1 MEIAGFPNY
10 TISNKG
16 EIYSK
21 AKKIIMKQHINNDGG
36 YFRICL
42 SNNGMQTFL
51 FVHRLVYQAYNLK
64 SGEPMPEMVDHENG
78 IKTDNS
84 KDNLRKATRAEN
96 SRNRGKNK
104 NNKSGHKDIRIT
116 PYGTFQVKIQYIK
129 IYYKSFKTLAEAI
142 AHRDIKLRELH
153 GEFANNGN
161 QTVDEIIAGS
171 TVSTT
176 SAEVLNLL

>member
-1 MEIAGFPNY
+1 MEIIGFPNY
-10 TISNKG
+10 MINAKG
-16 EIYSK
+16 EIYNK
-21 AKKIIMKQHINNDGG
+21 KLKIIMKQRINTSG
-36 YFRICL
+36 YFHIGLRNEGENQKML
-42 SNNGMQTFL
+42 L
-51 FVHRLVYQAYNLK
+51 VHRLVYQAYNLK
-64 SGEPMPEMVDHENG
+64 SGEIMPEQVDHENG

-129 IYYKSFKTLAEAI
+129 IYSKTFKTLAEAI
-142 AHRDIKLRELH
+142 AHRNIKLKEFH

>member
-1 MEIAGFPNY
+1 MEIIGFPNY

-96 SRNRGKNK
+96 CRNKGKYK
-104 NNKSGHKDIRIT
+104 NNKLGHKNIRIR
-116 PYGTFQVKIQYIK
+116 PSGTFEVQINYIK
-129 IYYKSFKTLAEAI
+129 QYSKTFKTLAEAI
-142 AHRDIKLRELH
+142 ADRDIKLKEFH